1 MVETAIVLIIAG
13 PIGGFIAL
21 YQFCNGGRLPCIDM
35 DNIDNPNRATVAV
48 EG

>member
-1 MVETAIVLIIAG
+1 MIGTILVLIIVA

-21 YQFCNGGRLPCIDM
+21 YKFCNQGRMPCIDM